1 VTAWRAGASGV
12 SSAIAM
18 TATAKSSL
26 AYTVFQ
32 TPIGHCAVAW
42 NDAGLIGVQLPEG
55 SAVTTARR
63 IVGRFR
69 GAVRRTPPPTVR
81 LAIEAIRKLLRDGKD
96 ELAAIE
102 LDLSG
107 HTPFYRR
114 VYELARAIPS
124 GETVSYGELAARAG
138 EPGAA
143 RAVGQAMAH
152 NPFPLIVPC
161 HRVLAAHGR
170 AGGFSAR
177 GGVETKFRLLRI
189 EGAIRQVALPLG

>member
-1 VTAWRAGASGV
+1 MT
-12 SSAIAM
+12 AIAQSE
-18 TATAKSSL
+18 TAAKATAKPGIS
-26 AYTVFQ
+26 YTAFQ
-32 TPIGHCAVAW
+32 TPIGYCAVAW
-42 NDAGLIGVQLPEG
+42 NAGGGLVGVQLPEG
-55 SAVTTARR
+55 SAVTTGRR

-69 GAVRRTPPPTVR
+69 GAVRRTPPPPVR
-81 LAIEAIRKLLRDGKD
+81 QAIDAIRKLLRGGED

-107 HTPFYRR
+107 HTPFCRR
-114 VYELARAIPS
+114 VYELARAIPA
-124 GETVSYGELAARAG
+124 GETLSYGELAARAG
-138 EPGAA
+138 EPAAA

-189 EGAIRQVALPLG
+189 EGAIRQAALPLG

>member
-1 VTAWRAGASGV
+1 MMWQAGAGGV
-12 SSAIAM
+12 SFPAAM
-18 TATAKSSL
+18 TASAKPDI

-42 NDAGLIGVQLPEG
+42 NSAGLVGVQLPEG

-63 IVGRFR
+63 IVGRYR
-69 GAVRRTPPPTVR
+69 GAVRRPAPPSVR
-81 LAIEAIRKLLRDGKD
+81 HAIEAIRKLLRGGPD

-102 LDLSG
+102 LDLSA

-138 EPGAA
+138 EPAAA

-189 EGAIRQVALPLG
+189 EGAIRQASLPLG

>member
-1 VTAWRAGASGV
+1 MCAK
-12 SSAIAM
+12 AM
-18 TATAKSSL
+18 TDSG
-26 AYTVFQ
+26 YTVFQ

-42 NDAGLIGVQLPEG
+42 NSRGLIGVQLPEG
-55 SAVTTARR
+55 SAMTTARR
-63 IVGRFR
+63 IKGRF
-69 GAVRRTPPPTVR
+69 ASAARRTPPPNVR
-81 LAIEAIRKLLRDGKD
+81 QAIEAIRKLLRGGAD

-107 HTPFYRR
+107 HSAFCQK
-114 VYELARAIPS
+114 VYELARAIPA
-124 GETVSYGELAARAG
+124 GETLSYGELAARAG
-138 EPGAA
+138 EPAAA

-161 HRVLAAHGR
+161 HRVMAAHGG

-189 EGAIRQVALPLG
+189 EGAIRQAALPLG

>member
-1 VTAWRAGASGV
+1 MGDNSNLDSARRDSAKPGVT
-12 SSAIAM
+12 
-18 TATAKSSL
+18 
-26 AYTVFQ
+26 YTVFQ

-42 NDAGLIGVQLPEG
+42 NSGGLVGVQLPEG

-69 GAVRRTPPPTVR
+69 GAVRRTPPPPVR
-81 LAIEAIRKLLRDGKD
+81 QAIDAIRKLLRGGKD

-107 HTPFYRR
+107 HTPFCRR

-138 EPGAA
+138 EPAAA

-161 HRVLAAHGR
+161 HRVLAAHG

-189 EGAIRQVALPLG
+189 EGAIRQAALPLG